1 MAQYLSYDEYL
12 TRGGALEETA
22 FEAAEQRARA
32 RVDAMTYGRVRRMA
46 AVPEAVKA
54 AMMSAIEAG
63 AACGAGAVASS
74 SPLAAFE
81 TDGYSERYQGAGER
95 SEAVEK
101 ALKRELA
108 ALLGGE
114 TDDEGTPL
122 TYAGGLVT

>member
-12 TRGGALEETA
+12 ARGGMLAETA

-32 RVDAMTYGRVRRMA
+32 RVDAMTYGRVKCMA
-46 AVPEAVKA
+46 VVPEAVKA
-54 AMMSAIEAG
+54 AVMSAIEAG
-63 AACGAGAVASS
+63 AACGAGAMASS
-74 SPLAAFE
+74 TPLAAFE

-95 SEAVEK
+95 QEAVEK
-101 ALKRELA
+101 ALNRELA
-108 ALLGGE
+108 ALLSCE